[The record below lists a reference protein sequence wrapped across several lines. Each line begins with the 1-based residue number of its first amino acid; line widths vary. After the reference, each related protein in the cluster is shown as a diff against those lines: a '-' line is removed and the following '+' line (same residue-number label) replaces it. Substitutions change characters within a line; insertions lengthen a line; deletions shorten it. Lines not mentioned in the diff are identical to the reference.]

1 MSDKTAALVQIASF
15 GDWASASR
23 STPIWAQV
31 YERLRDLIAAM
42 TLAPGLA
49 LSEKTLA
56 DELGVSRTP
65 VREALIRLSD
75 DGLIDIYPQF
85 GSFVAPI
92 RMSAVLHAQ
101 FVRVAL
107 ECALAEVAAQRGD
120 KTAIGAIESIIID
133 QGKAVRASDDAMFFE
148 LDERMHEALAV
159 AAGQGLV
166 WPIVQQAK
174 THLDR
179 VRRLLLPGD
188 LKVRHLVGE
197 HQSILEAVKRGDSS
211 GAGVAMRAHLEG
223 LQAGLLALSR
233 RRADLFMER
242 HDRPTGRRKQL
253 RHETA

>member
-1 MSDKTAALVQIASF
+1 MSDKMAALVQIASL
-15 GDWASASR
+15 GDWASTSR
-23 STPIWAQV
+23 SRPIWAQV

-56 DELGVSRTP
+56 AELGVSRTP
-65 VREALIRLSD
+65 VREALIRLSE

-92 RMSAVLHAQ
+92 RMSAVLRAQ
-101 FVRVAL
+101 FVRSAL
-107 ECALAEVAAQRGD
+107 ECALAQSAAQRGD
-120 KTAIGAIESIIID
+120 MAAIGAVERIIID

-159 AAGQGLV
+159 AAGQALV

-188 LKVRHLVGE
+188 LKVR
-197 HQSILEAVKRGDSS
+197 QAVKRGDSS
-211 GAGVAMRAHLEG
+211 GAEAAMRAHLEG
-223 LQAGLLALSR
+223 LQAGLPALSR
-233 RRADLFMER
+233 QRPDVFMER
-242 HDRPTGRRKQL
+242 HDRPMGRRKQL
-253 RHETA
+253 RQETA

>member
-1 MSDKTAALVQIASF
+1 MSDKMAALVQIESL
-15 GDWASASR
+15 GDWASTSR
-23 STPIWAQV
+23 SRPIWAQV

-56 DELGVSRTP
+56 AELGVSRTP
-65 VREALIRLSD
+65 VREALIRLSE

-92 RMSAVLHAQ
+92 RMSAVLRAQ
-101 FVRVAL
+101 FVRSAL
-107 ECALAEVAAQRGD
+107 ECALAQSAAQRGD
-120 KTAIGAIESIIID
+120 MAAIGAVERIIID

-159 AAGQGLV
+159 AAGQALV

-211 GAGVAMRAHLEG
+211 GAEAAMRAHLEG
-223 LQAGLLALSR
+223 LQAGLPALSR
-233 RRADLFMER
+233 QRPDVFMER
-242 HDRPTGRRKQL
+242 HDRPMGRRKQL
-253 RHETA
+253 RQETA